1 VTAPAGRAVRVTV
14 PAAEADLAAD
24 VLWQAGAAAIEE
36 RAGPGG
42 GDVVLVA
49 ARGGDPAGDP
59 AGAGDPGPLLAAVA
73 GRWPAEAVAVDLDA
87 ALDAWR
93 AFARPVRAGRL
104 VVRPPWVDP
113 GPGGAAGPDDVVVE
127 IDPGRAFGSGSHPS
141 THLALTAL
149 DRLVAGGERVL
160 DVGCGS
166 GVLAV
171 AALALGADS
180 AVAVDVDPHALAA
193 TRANAQRN
201 GVAGALTV
209 SGIVGGTAEGA
220 HDLVL
225 ANLLLPTQLALAP
238 VVAGAVAP
246 GGTLVVSGV
255 LVGQRAPVVAA
266 YGAAGLTPVTEADE
280 DGWLALTL
288 RAG

>member
-1 VTAPAGRAVRVTV
+1 VTAPPGRAVRVTV

-36 RAGPGG
+36 RAGEGG

-49 ARGGDPAGDP
+49 ARRGDPAGDP
-59 AGAGDPGPLLAAVA
+59 ARAGDAGPLLAAVA
-73 GRWPAEAVAVDLDA
+73 GRWPAEPVAVDLDA

-104 VVRPPWVDP
+104 VVRPPWVAPD
-113 GPGGAAGPDDVVVE
+113 PGGAAGSDDVVVE

-171 AALALGADS
+171 AALALGAAS
-180 AVAVDVDPHALAA
+180 AVAVDVDPHALAV
-193 TRANAQRN
+193 TRANAERN

-209 SGIVGGTAEGA
+209 SGVVGSTADGA

-225 ANLLLPTQLALAP
+225 ANLLLPTQLALATA
-238 VVAGAVAP
+238 VAAALAP

-255 LVGQRAPVVAA
+255 LVGQRAPTVAA
-266 YGAAGLTPVTEADE
+266 YRAAGLLPATEADE

>member
-1 VTAPAGRAVRVTV
+1 VAP
-14 PAAEADLAAD
+14 D
-24 VLWQAGAAAIEE
+24 
-36 RAGPGG
+36 
-42 GDVVLVA
+42 
-49 ARGGDPAGDP
+49 
-59 AGAGDPGPLLAAVA
+59 
-73 GRWPAEAVAVDLDA
+73 
-87 ALDAWR
+87 
-93 AFARPVRAGRL
+93 
-104 VVRPPWVDP
+104 
-113 GPGGAAGPDDVVVE
+113 PGGAAGSDDVVVE

-171 AALALGADS
+171 AALALGAAS

-193 TRANAQRN
+193 TRANAERN

-209 SGIVGGTAEGA
+209 SGVVGSTADGA

-238 VVAGAVAP
+238 AVAGALAP
-246 GGTLVVSGV
+246 GGKLVVSGV
-255 LVGQRAPVVAA
+255 LVGQRAPTVAA
-266 YGAAGLTPVTEADE
+266 YGAAGLVPATEADE